1 MKPAFDPSN
10 TNGWWAT
17 DLEPSIHAAVLPEPH
32 DRLTKGPGQAGI
44 HMLEVR
50 DEEYGDT
57 LAVRLHGTELAT
69 HGGYSLYA
77 AEDGSVLVYDERDQ
91 WLYGFDDDPPAPV
104 AAIDVDCFRCD
115 PALYAKIIEAL
126 GVDPVIDI
134 GAAD

>member
-1 MKPAFDPSN
+1 MDPAFDPSA
-10 TNGWWAT
+10 TNGRWPA
-17 DLEPSIHAAVLPEPH
+17 DHEPLPHEAVIPESH
-32 DRLTKGPGQAGI
+32 ERLTKRPGQAGI

-69 HGGYSLYA
+69 HAGYSLYA
-77 AEDGSVLVYDERDQ
+77 GEDGSVLVYDERDQ
-91 WLYGFDDDPPAPV
+91 WLYGFDYDPPAPA

-126 GVDPVIDI
+126 GVDPVVDL

>member
-1 MKPAFDPSN
+1 MDPALDPSN
-10 TNGWWAT
+10 TNGWWLANH
-17 DLEPSIHAAVLPEPH
+17 EPSRHEAVVPEPH
-32 DRLTKGPGQAGI
+32 KRLTKGPERAGI

-57 LAVRLHGTELAT
+57 LAVRLHATELAS

-91 WLYGFDDDPPAPV
+91 CLYGFEDVLPAPV
-104 AAIDVDCFRCD
+104 VAIDVDCFRCD